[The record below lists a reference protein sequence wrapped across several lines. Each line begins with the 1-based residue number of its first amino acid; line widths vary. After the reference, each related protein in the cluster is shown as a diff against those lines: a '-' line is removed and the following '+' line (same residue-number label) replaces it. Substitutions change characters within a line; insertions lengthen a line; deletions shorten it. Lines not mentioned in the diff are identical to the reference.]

1 MENLQ
6 KTVIRRLRRVSPG
19 RIVVY
24 LFMLALVAFMA
35 LPMVYVIVTA
45 FKPLEELYKFP
56 PQFYVENPTVNNF
69 FDLFSSLE
77 SADTPFVRYLFNS
90 VLVTVLIVILTTLV
104 CSMGAFG
111 LVKHTPP
118 GASVISGIVVASLMV
133 VPQVT
138 TIPTFMIVNGLGLM
152 DTFWALVLPK
162 VAVAFNFFLVQQFMG
177 QVPNSLLESARLDGA
192 TELGVFFRIIMPMLR
207 PVISTLVMF
216 SFTSA
221 WNDYFS
227 ALVYTT
233 KDSMKTLP
241 LALQSIA
248 GGVGSAALARS
259 GAVAASS
266 FLMVLPVVIVFL
278 LMQRKVIETMA
289 YSGIK

>member
-1 MENLQ
+1 MGAIAN
-6 KTVIRRLRRVSPG
+6 TVKRRLHHISVG
-19 RIVVY
+19 RIFVY
-24 LFMLALVAFMA
+24 IFMLLVVVFMA
-35 LPMVYVIVTA
+35 LPLVYVIVTA
-45 FKPLEELYKFP
+45 FKPLDELYKFP
-56 PQFYVENPTVNNF
+56 PQFYVERPTLSNF
-69 FDLFSSLE
+69 TDLFASLE

-118 GASVISGIVVASLMV
+118 GATLISNIVVASLMV

-138 TIPTFMIVNGLGLM
+138 TIPTFMIVNGLGMM
-152 DTFWALVLPK
+152 DTYWALVLPK
-162 VAVAFNFFLVQQFMG
+162 VAIAFNFFLVQQFMG
-177 QVPNSLLESARLDGA
+177 QVPDSLLESARLDGA
-192 TELGVFFRIIMPMLR
+192 SEFGVFFRIILPMIR
-207 PVISTLVMF
+207 PVVATLIMF

-248 GGVGSAALARS
+248 GGTGSASLARA

-266 FLMVLPVVIVFL
+266 FLMVLPVVLIFL
-278 LMQRKVIETMA
+278 LMQRRVIETMA

>member
-1 MENLQ
+1 MNKFQ
-6 KTVIRRLRRVSPG
+6 TTVKHRLRRISFG
-19 RIVVY
+19 RIFVY
-24 LFMLALVAFMA
+24 LFMLVLVAFMA
-35 LPMVYVIVTA
+35 LPLIYVLVTA
-45 FKPLEELYKFP
+45 FKPMDELYKFP
-56 PQFYVENPTVNNF
+56 PQFYVENPTLNNF

-90 VLVTVLIVILTTLV
+90 LLVTVLIVILTTLV
-104 CSMGAFG
+104 CSLGAFG
-111 LVKHTPP
+111 LVKHRPP
-118 GASVISGIVVASLMV
+118 GAKIISETVVASLMV
-133 VPQVT
+133 VSQVT
-138 TIPTFMIVNGLGLM
+138 TIPTFMIVNWLGLM
-152 DTFWALVLPK
+152 DSYWALVLPK
-162 VAVAFNFFLVQQFMG
+162 VAIAFNFFLVMQFMG
-177 QVPNSLLESARLDGA
+177 QIPDALLEAARLDGA
-192 TELGVFFRIIMPMLR
+192 SEVGLFFRIVMPMMR
-207 PVISTLVMF
+207 PVVSTLIMF

-248 GGVGSAALARS
+248 GGTGSASLSRS

-266 FLMVLPVVIVFL
+266 LLMILPVVVVFL

-289 YSGIK
+289 HSGIK